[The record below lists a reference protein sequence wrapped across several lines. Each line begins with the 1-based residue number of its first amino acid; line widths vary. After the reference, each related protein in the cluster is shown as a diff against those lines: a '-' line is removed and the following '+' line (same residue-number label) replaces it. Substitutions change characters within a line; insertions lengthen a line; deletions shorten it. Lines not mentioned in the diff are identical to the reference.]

1 MSGARCTV
9 PLIPV
14 NWRSADKGG
23 DSTLCLDCQGAVSSL
38 QGKGDGFPHS
48 PSLLLVQLKK
58 NLKLRSA
65 KWDKS
70 DRERQIPCDFTY
82 MWNLKNNISKQN
94 RNRLRGT
101 KNRLMGADGRGVG
114 GLCEKGEGIERYR
127 LVVTEQSW
135 GCKVQH
141 REYSQ

>member
-1 MSGARCTV
+1 
-9 PLIPV
+9 
-14 NWRSADKGG
+14 
-23 DSTLCLDCQGAVSSL
+23 
-38 QGKGDGFPHS
+38 
-48 PSLLLVQLKK
+48 
-58 NLKLRSA
+58 
-65 KWDKS
+65 
-70 DRERQIPCDFTY
+70 

-135 GCKVQH
+135 DAMHTIGNIAKNTVITMH
-141 REYSQ
+141 GARWALEVSKANTL